1 MYTCINKKV
10 SHAGFTLTEILV
22 SMVILSFGM
31 LGMAGLQV
39 SGLRNSATS
48 TYRTD
53 ATQLSYDIA
62 DFMRANTAAVGSND
76 FANIEYSYHDT
87 LTDPQ
92 KSCLQVTTTASVT
105 SCTASEMASV
115 DLYHWVTRARQKL
128 PSANVSVQCN
138 DLDDSDADDCTDD
151 STHTVSLSW
160 DENVDGSV
168 NTRTF
173 SYAFRP

>member
-1 MYTCINKKV
+1 MYTGINKRGRY
-10 SHAGFTLTEILV
+10 SGFTLFEILI
-22 SMVILSFGM
+22 SLVILSCCM

-62 DFMRANTAAVGSND
+62 DFMRANTAAVSSND
-76 FANIEYSYHDT
+76 FSAISYSYNDT

-92 KSCLQVTTTASVT
+92 KSCLQTTTTASVT
-105 SCTASEMASV
+105 SCAASEMASV
-115 DLYHWVTRARQKL
+115 DLYDWVTRARQKL
-128 PSANVSVQCN
+128 PNAGVSVQCN
-138 DLDDSDADDCTDD
+138 DLNDSDTDDCTDY

-168 NTRTF
+168 NTQTF
-173 SYAFRP
+173 SYTFRP